1 LAGVVSAL
9 RVLIRTDRQK
19 KELTVLIKTLLA
31 ACTLFCCSLSA
42 EALEIYRNSQRYDII
57 ASPPSGV
64 SFNEDGVDRKFE
76 IGGVSGNL
84 RLIQDSY
91 GDCTALIDERQRNW
105 VKYGFSEATDRYASS
120 NECTITIHNPSSD
133 ETITSY
139 YIRIDAC
146 GCYSALHF
154 RFRETDRPD
163 FANAAPSIVASV
175 RRNNSGPAGPA
186 VATFGAGQQPADLK
200 PKSVSQ
206 ANGFQNAATN
216 ATARITSALA
226 SLSCLPIAQ
235 DKNEEGGRALM
246 VLSAW
251 TGRKIDDLARNAG
264 VSQLGARI
272 NYDFPAGDPGNL
284 DLIEAVISANEGAVT
299 RLENDIAAHGT
310 NLCGVLSFA
319 LGDRIDTLHDQQKS
333 FNSVYHGYLKAAQK
347 LALMNQCAS
356 GEPDGAFGPSSR
368 SGWNRLLT
376 ALGKS
381 RMNGAFTPTMS
392 DLIEA
397 AAVPVADAACRSDG
411 AGASDSRIAVLPFL
425 FGDGFDYG
433 GWLAKRTPA
442 LEAAMDRMAAAG
454 QWSPF
459 QQQLAR
465 NVVGKSYGQSDSEV
479 AAKLAQLF
487 AQGIG
492 VAVNREAAE
501 FWQAIA
507 ARDPSLYQRYATAIE
522 TGDGVEPLT
531 EDLIR
536 AYTSTETYQSKTASG
551 PMLIDSTLAL
561 TLDRR
566 TGLARF
572 AHLVMTYPEA
582 LRIVAETAPAEVQY
596 MLAERLLDGA
606 SVLGKGTAEAQ
617 VLLEA
622 AAPTLSY
629 AASHLAFMLS
639 YGNGGTADPSHVQN
653 LLRSAADRKDP
664 FALYQLARQAER
676 DRPEAPEEA
685 LRWYERLFAQ
695 ETGDYVPFAG
705 SDLVANRIMAGSLAL
720 ASPEGKKLIEGLAKR
735 KEDFAGLL
743 ASLYL
748 CADCGGAIDYAE
760 AAKWLRLMRDAKVKQ
775 ASVVL
780 YRLLQQFPDL
790 ATSRREAINGLIRA
804 NADENGKVKLGWD
817 ADVAAY
823 LALAL
828 ETGKAKLSPEQL
840 PGFMES
846 VLARLCQLSDNGPSY
861 CDEAAKFLASGA
873 FGTDL
878 VAIGLKRLEETDS
891 IALTDALAAYG
902 DFKGALERGLR
913 AEKALQLQTST
924 VITRA
929 SSGRDGLRLE
939 PNDLRAPT
947 LRRLIARRDPAD
959 MSTLPKGFTEYLNL
973 LARNGDTQARDYL
986 RLIATPPV
994 APVPV
999 EPEIAAAKATFETVK
1014 ERGGLSMSLVNAAR
1028 VYSSALQASG
1038 DTDQSLELE
1047 LTALAAERQLDQI
1060 VGLGSGP
1067 LQGKLTT
1074 VCHLSRASERA
1085 FGLGNDGIALVL
1097 AKDAINE
1104 LQDIRRDLS
1113 TIPERLQGCFRDL
1126 VADNYRWLADLLVR
1140 QNRLSEAELVL
1151 SLLKDFEA
1159 FQFAGRDTE
1168 FTGDSFRQ
1176 LPYSAAEQEL
1186 KDALDAL
1193 QVPTVTDV
1201 RQREELLAKQQLQGL
1216 TQAETARLADI
1227 QARLQAAEAAYQT
1240 GLKRILEAAANLKGK
1255 DDPTADLAET
1265 ESIQKTLLGKL
1276 KEKAVAIHY
1285 LVMPDR
1291 LNIILTT
1298 PTDRKGYTIKTW
1310 DGAPFT
1316 EAALNEKLEEYHAV
1330 VSDPGYDPKKRSRQL
1345 YDLLVAPLEQDLK
1358 AAPDMLL
1365 VSLDKRLRYLPYQSL
1380 FDGKNYLIER
1390 YAVSLLT
1397 SSESEISGQKTI
1409 DVPFAGLGMTQET
1422 ENFLALPGVAVELD
1436 GIVKG
1441 DNNFGLFDGEVYMDK
1456 AFNKPALV
1464 RSLKIGE
1471 KARSGLGVVHISSHF
1486 SLGDSDKDSFLLLG
1500 TGEHLSLADI
1510 KSDPKGFNFDHVE
1523 LLTLSACETGRAN
1536 PDRDGREIESLA
1548 KITGDRGARS
1558 TIASLWPVAD
1568 SSTAILMQRFYE
1580 LRELGNMSKAQALA
1594 MVQREFIHGDVGNP
1608 ANLTRRSVVY
1618 ETAQRFNENFR
1629 MTPDGLDPGFS
1640 HPAFWAPFVLTGNW
1654 R

>member
-1 LAGVVSAL
+1 M
-9 RVLIRTDRQK
+9 LIRA
-19 KELTVLIKTLLA
+19 LIA
-31 ACTLFCCSLSA
+31 ACALFYFSLSA
-42 EALEIYRNSQRYDII
+42 EALEVYRNGHRYDIS
-57 ASPPSGV
+57 ASLPSGA
-64 SFNEDGVDRKFE
+64 SFRQDRIDRKFE
-76 IGGVSGNL
+76 IGGVTGNL

-105 VKYGFSEATDRYASS
+105 VEYGFSEATDRYASS
-120 NECTITIHNPSSD
+120 NECTITIHNPASGETASSF
-133 ETITSY
+133 
-139 YIRIDAC
+139 YIRIYAC
-146 GCYSALHF
+146 DCYSALHF
-154 RFRETDRPD
+154 RFQEKDRSD
-163 FANAAPSIVASV
+163 FAGAAPSIVASV
-175 RRNNSGPAGPA
+175 RQNNGGPAGPA
-186 VATFGAGQQPADLK
+186 VATLGGGQNSQDLR
-200 PKSVSQ
+200 PKSVLNNSTSLT
-206 ANGFQNAATN
+206 NGFQNAATN
-216 ATARITSALA
+216 ATARITNALA
-226 SLSCLPIAQ
+226 PLSCLPVAE
-235 DKNEEGGRALM
+235 DKNEEASRALLL
-246 VLSAW
+246 LSAW
-251 TGRKIDDLARNAG
+251 TGRKIDDLGRNAG
-264 VSQLGARI
+264 VPQLGSHI
-272 NYDFPAGDPGNL
+272 NYDFPAEDPGNL
-284 DLIEAVISANEGAVT
+284 SLIEAVISANDGAVA
-299 RLENDIAAHGT
+299 RLENDIAAYGAS
-310 NLCGVLSFA
+310 LCGVLSFA
-319 LGDRIDTLHDQQKS
+319 LSDRVDTLHDQQKS

-347 LALMNQCAS
+347 LVMMNQCAT

-368 SGWNRLLT
+368 SSWNRLLA
-376 ALGKS
+376 ALGRP
-381 RMNGAFTPTMS
+381 RMSGAFTPTMS
-392 DLIEA
+392 DLIDA
-397 AAVPVADAACRSDG
+397 AAVPVANAACGSGG
-411 AGASDSRIAVLPFL
+411 AGGAGTRIAVLPFL
-425 FGDGFDYG
+425 FSGGFDYA

-442 LEAAMDRMAAAG
+442 LEAAMNEMAAAG
-454 QWSPF
+454 QWTPF

-465 NVVGKSYGQSDSEV
+465 DVVGKSYGQSDSEV
-479 AAKLAQLF
+479 ATKLAQLF

-492 VAVNREAAE
+492 VAANAQAAE
-501 FWQAIA
+501 FWQAQA
-507 ARDPSLYQRYATAIE
+507 ARDPSRYQRYSTAIE
-522 TGDGVEPLT
+522 TGAGVEQLT
-531 EDLIR
+531 KDLIR
-536 AYTSTETYQSKTASG
+536 AYTSTETYQSKTVSG

-572 AHLVMTYPEA
+572 AHLVMTYHEA
-582 LRIVAETAPAEVQY
+582 LRIVADAAPAEVQY

-606 SVLGKGTAEAQ
+606 SVLGKGTKEAQ

-622 AAPTLSY
+622 AAPTLPY

-639 YGNGGTADPSHVQN
+639 YGNGGTADPSHVRD
-653 LLRSAADRKDP
+653 LLRSAADKKDP
-664 FALYQLARQAER
+664 FALYQLARRAER

-685 LRWYERLFAQ
+685 LKWYERLFAQ
-695 ETGDYVPFAG
+695 DAGEYVPFAG
-705 SDLVANRIMAGSLAL
+705 SDLVANRIMTGSLAL
-720 ASPEGKKLIEGLAKR
+720 ASPEGKKLIEILAKR
-735 KEDFAGLL
+735 KENFAGLL
-743 ASLYL
+743 ANLYL

-780 YRLLQQFPDL
+780 YRLLQQVPDL
-790 ATSRREAINGLIRA
+790 ATSKREAINGLVRA
-804 NADENGKVKLGWD
+804 NADENGKVTLGWD

-823 LALAL
+823 LTLAL
-828 ETGKAKLSPEQL
+828 ETGKAKLAAEQL
-840 PGFMES
+840 PDFMEN
-846 VLARLCQLSDNGPSY
+846 VLARLCQASDNGPSY

-913 AEKALQLQTST
+913 AEKALQLQTSS
-924 VITRA
+924 VISDA
-929 SSGRDGLRLE
+929 SSEQDGLRLN

-947 LRRLIARRDPAD
+947 LRRLLARRDPAD

-986 RLIATPPV
+986 RLIAAPPV
-994 APVPV
+994 PPVPV
-999 EPEIAAAKATFETVK
+999 QPDLAAAEATFETVK
-1014 ERGGLSMSLVNAAR
+1014 ARGGLSMSLVNTAR
-1028 VYSSALQASG
+1028 VYSSALQSSG
-1038 DTDQSLELE
+1038 ATDQSLELE
-1047 LTALAAERQLDQI
+1047 LTALAAERQLDQV

-1085 FGLGNDGIALVL
+1085 FRLGSDGIALVL

-1104 LQDIRRDLS
+1104 LQGIRRDLS

-1140 QNRLSEAELVL
+1140 QNRLSEAEFVL

-1159 FQFAGRDTE
+1159 FQFAGRDND
-1168 FTGDSFRQ
+1168 FTGDAFRQ

-1193 QVPTVTDV
+1193 QLPTVTDV

-1216 TQAETARLADI
+1216 TPAEAALLTDI
-1227 QARLQAAEAAYQT
+1227 QVRLQAAEAAYQS
-1240 GLKRILEAAANLKGK
+1240 GLKRIIQAAENLEGK
-1255 DDPTADLAET
+1255 ADPVADLAET
-1265 ESIQKTLLGKL
+1265 ESIQQTLLGKL
-1276 KEKAVAIHY
+1276 KKKAVAIHY

-1298 PTDRKGYTIKTW
+1298 PTDRKSYTVKTW
-1310 DGAPFT
+1310 DDAPLT

-1330 VSDPGYDPKKRSRQL
+1330 VSDPGYDPRKRSHQL

-1358 AAPDMLL
+1358 AAEPDMLL

-1380 FDGKNYLIER
+1380 YDGEDYLVER
-1390 YAVSLLT
+1390 YAISLLT

-1409 DVPFAGLGMTQET
+1409 EVPFAGLGMTQET
-1422 ENFLALPGVAVELD
+1422 ENFAALPGVAVELD

-1441 DNNFGLFDGEVYMDK
+1441 DNDFGLFDGEVYMDN
-1456 AFNKPALV
+1456 AFNRAALV
-1464 RSLKIGE
+1464 QSLRIGQ

-1486 SLGDSDKDSFLLLG
+1486 KLGDRDTDSYLLLG

-1510 KSDPKGFNFDHVE
+1510 RDDPKDFNFNHVE

-1548 KITGDRGARS
+1548 KITGDRGAKS

-1580 LRELGNMSKAQALA
+1580 LRELGDMSKAQALA
-1594 MVQREFIHGDVGNP
+1594 IVQREFIHGDVGSQ
-1608 ANLTRRSVVY
+1608 ANLTKRSVIY
-1618 ETAQRFNENFR
+1618 ETAQRFNETFR
-1629 MTPDGLDPGFS
+1629 EMPDGLDPGFS

>member
-1 LAGVVSAL
+1 M
-9 RVLIRTDRQK
+9 
-19 KELTVLIKTLLA
+19 LIKTLFA
-31 ACTLFCCSLSA
+31 ACTLFYFTLSA
-42 EALEIYRNSQRYDII
+42 EALEIYRNGHPYDIT
-57 ASPPSGV
+57 ASLPAGA
-64 SFNEDGVDRKFE
+64 SFREDGVDRKFE
-76 IGGVSGNL
+76 IRGVSGNL

-91 GDCTALIDERQRNW
+91 GNCASLIEERERNW
-105 VKYGFSEATDRYASS
+105 VKYGFSEASDQYVSG
-120 NECTITIHNPSSD
+120 NECAITIHNPASGETVSSF
-133 ETITSY
+133 

-146 GCYSALHF
+146 DCYSALHF
-154 RFRETDRPD
+154 RFQENDRPD
-163 FANAAPSIVASV
+163 YAAAAPSIVASL
-175 RRNNSGPAGPA
+175 RRNNGGPAGPA
-186 VATFGAGQQPADLK
+186 VAATESASNSGDLT
-200 PKSVSQ
+200 PNPVSQ
-206 ANGFQNAATN
+206 QNGFRDSARDGIG
-216 ATARITSALA
+216 RITSALA
-226 SLSCLPIAQ
+226 SLSCLPIAE
-235 DKNEEGGRALM
+235 DKNEEASRALLLM
-246 VLSAW
+246 SAW
-251 TGRKIDDLARNAG
+251 TGRKIDDLAQGAG
-264 VSQLGARI
+264 VPQLGSHI
-272 NYDFPAGDPGNL
+272 NYDFPSGDPENI
-284 DLIEAVISANEGAVT
+284 DLVEAVLSANERAVT
-299 RLENDIAAHGT
+299 RLENDIETHGT
-310 NLCGVLSFA
+310 SLCGVLSFA
-319 LGDRIDTLHDQQKS
+319 LDDRVDTLHDQQKS

-347 LALMNQCAS
+347 LVVMNQCAS

-376 ALGKS
+376 AIGKPQVG
-381 RMNGAFTPTMS
+381 GAFTPTMT
-392 DLIEA
+392 DLIDV
-397 AAVPVADAACRSDG
+397 AAVPVADAACGSGG
-411 AGASDSRIAVLPFL
+411 AGTSGSRIPVLPFL
-425 FGDGFDYG
+425 FSGGFDYG

-442 LEAAMDRMAAAG
+442 LEAAMDEMATAD
-454 QWSPF
+454 QWTPF

-465 NVVGKSYGQSDSEV
+465 DAVGKSYGQTDSEI
-479 AAKLAQLF
+479 ATKLARIF

-492 VAVNREAAE
+492 VAENKQAAE
-501 FWQAIA
+501 FWTGVA
-507 ARDPSLYQRYATAIE
+507 AGDPTPYQRYATAIE
-522 TGDGVEPLT
+522 TGDNVEQLT
-531 EDLIR
+531 RELIR
-536 AYTSTETYQSKTASG
+536 THTSTETYQSKTVSG

-566 TGLARF
+566 TGLARL
-572 AHLVMTYPEA
+572 AHLVMKHPEA

-606 SVLGKGTAEAQ
+606 SVLGKGTSEAQ

-622 AAPTLSY
+622 AATTLPY

-639 YGNGGTADPSHVQN
+639 YRNGATADPSHVQD

-664 FALYQLARQAER
+664 FALYQLAQQAER
-676 DRPEAPEEA
+676 DRPEAPDEA
-685 LRWYERLFAQ
+685 LKWYERLFAQ
-695 ETGDYVPFAG
+695 DAGDYVPFAG

-743 ASLYL
+743 ASMYL

-780 YRLLQQFPDL
+780 YRLLQQFPEL
-790 ATSRREAINGLIRA
+790 ATSKNEAIGGLVRA
-804 NADENGKVKLGWD
+804 NADENGKVALGWD

-828 ETGKAKLSPEQL
+828 ETGKAKLQPEQL
-840 PGFMES
+840 PDFMKS
-846 VLARLCQLSDNGPSY
+846 VLDRLCQPPENGPTY
-861 CDEAAKFLASGA
+861 CEEAAQFLASGA
-873 FGTDL
+873 FGTNL
-878 VAIGLKRLEETDS
+878 VALGLERLEDMDS

-913 AEKALQLQTST
+913 AERNLRLQTST
-924 VITRA
+924 VISRA
-929 SSGRDGLRLE
+929 SSGQDGLRLN
-939 PNDLRAPT
+939 PDDLRAPT

-959 MSTLPKGFTEYLNL
+959 MSTLPKGFTEYLSM

-994 APVPV
+994 APVAV
-999 EPEIAAAKATFETVK
+999 EPDIAATKAIFETVK
-1014 ERGGLSMSLVNAAR
+1014 ARGGLSMSLVNAAR
-1028 VYSSALQASG
+1028 VYSSALQTSG

-1060 VGLGSGP
+1060 VGLGAGP

-1085 FGLGNDGIALVL
+1085 FGLGSDGIALVL

-1104 LQDIRRDLS
+1104 LQGIRRDLS
-1113 TIPERLQGCFRDL
+1113 AIPERLQGCFRDL

-1159 FQFAGRDTE
+1159 FQFAGRDND

-1216 TQAETARLADI
+1216 TQAEAAQLADI
-1227 QARLQAAEAAYQT
+1227 QARLQAAETAYQS
-1240 GLKRILEAAANLKGK
+1240 GLKRIFEAAANLKGNS
-1255 DDPTADLAET
+1255 DPVAELAET

-1298 PTDRKGYTIKTW
+1298 PTDRKSITVKTW
-1310 DGAPFT
+1310 NGAPFT

-1358 AAPDMLL
+1358 AASPDMLL

-1380 FDGKNYLIER
+1380 YDGKDYLIER

-1397 SSESEISGQKTI
+1397 SSESEISGQKTT

-1436 GIVKG
+1436 GIIKG

-1456 AFNKPALV
+1456 AFDKPALV
-1464 RSLKIGE
+1464 RSLRIGE

-1486 SLGDSDKDSFLLLG
+1486 SLGDSDKESFLLLG

-1510 KSDPKGFNFDHVE
+1510 KNDPKDFNFDHVE

-1548 KITGDRGARS
+1548 KITGDRGAKS

-1568 SSTAILMQRFYE
+1568 SSTALLMQRFYE
-1580 LRELGNMSKAQALA
+1580 LRELGGMSKAQALA
-1594 MVQREFIHGDVGNP
+1594 MVQREFIHGDVGSK

-1629 MTPDGLDPGFS
+1629 ETPDGLDPGFS

>member
-1 LAGVVSAL
+1 MLIKAVFAASAL
-9 RVLIRTDRQK
+9 FYL
-19 KELTVLIKTLLA
+19 
-31 ACTLFCCSLSA
+31 SLSA
-42 EALEIYRNSQRYDII
+42 EALEIYRNSQRYDIS
-57 ASPPSGV
+57 ASLPSGA
-64 SFNEDGVDRKFE
+64 SFREEGVDRKFE

-91 GDCTALIDERQRNW
+91 NDCTALIDERQRNW
-105 VKYGFSEATDRYASS
+105 VKYGFSEATDRHASS
-120 NECTITIHNPSSD
+120 NECAITIHNPASGETVSSF
-133 ETITSY
+133 

-146 GCYSALHF
+146 DCYSALHF
-154 RFRETDRPD
+154 RFQEKDRPD
-163 FANAAPSIVASV
+163 FVDAAPSIVASV

-186 VATFGAGQQPADLK
+186 VA
-200 PKSVSQ
+200 
-206 ANGFQNAATN
+206 
-216 ATARITSALA
+216 ATASASSAGGLAPKPVAQENGPRASARDGIGRITSALA
-226 SLSCLPIAQ
+226 SLSCLPVAE
-235 DKNEEGGRALM
+235 DTNEEASRSLLT
-246 VLSAW
+246 LSAW
-251 TGRKIDDLARNAG
+251 TGRKIDDLARDAG
-264 VSQLGARI
+264 VSQLGSRI
-272 NYDFPAGDPGNL
+272 NYDFPSGDPGNL
-284 DLIEAVISANEGAVT
+284 DLVEAVLSANDRAVT
-299 RLENDIAAHGT
+299 RLESDIETHGAS
-310 NLCGVLSFA
+310 LCGVLSFA
-319 LGDRIDTLHDQQKS
+319 LADRIDTLYDQQKS

-347 LALMNQCAS
+347 LVVMNQCAS
-356 GEPDGAFGPSSR
+356 GESDGAFGPSSR
-368 SGWNRLLT
+368 KSWNKLLA
-376 ALGKS
+376 ALGRPPMS
-381 RMNGAFTPTMS
+381 GAFTPTIS
-392 DLIEA
+392 DLIEV
-397 AAVPVADAACRSDG
+397 AAVPVADAACGSG
-411 AGASDSRIAVLPFL
+411 TAGSPGSRVAVLPFL
-425 FGDGFDYG
+425 FSDGFDFG

-442 LEAAMDRMAAAG
+442 LEAAMDQMAAAG
-454 QWSPF
+454 QWTSF

-465 NVVGKSYGQSDSEV
+465 EVVGRSYGQSDGDV
-479 AAKLAQLF
+479 AEKLARLF

-492 VAVNREAAE
+492 VAANKQAAE
-501 FWQAIA
+501 FWQAKA
-507 ARDPSLYQRYATAIE
+507 ARDPSPYQRYVTAIE
-522 TGDGVEPLT
+522 TGDGIEQLT
-531 EDLIR
+531 KELIR
-536 AYTSTETYQSKTASG
+536 AYASTETYQSKTVSG
-551 PMLIDSTLAL
+551 PMLVDSTLAL

-572 AHLVMTYPEA
+572 AHLVMKYPEA

-606 SVLGKGTAEAQ
+606 SILGKGTGEAQ

-622 AAPTLSY
+622 AAPTLPY
-629 AASHLAFMLS
+629 AAAHLAFMLS
-639 YGNGGTADPSHVQN
+639 YGNGGTADPSHIRD
-653 LLRSAADRKDP
+653 LLRSAADRSDP
-664 FALYQLARQAER
+664 FALYQLARQAEQ
-676 DRPEAPEEA
+676 DRPEAPDEA
-685 LRWYERLFAQ
+685 LKWYERLFAQ
-695 ETGDYVPFAG
+695 DTGEYSPFAG

-720 ASPEGKKLIEGLAKR
+720 ASPKGKKLIEGLAKR

-790 ATSRREAINGLIRA
+790 AENKNEAIEGLIRA
-804 NADENGKVKLGWD
+804 NTDENGKVALGWD

-823 LALAL
+823 LALGL
-828 ETGKAKLSPEQL
+828 ETGKAKLKAEQL
-840 PGFMES
+840 PAFMES
-846 VLARLCQLSDNGPSY
+846 VLDRLCQPPDNGPAY
-861 CDEAAKFLASGA
+861 CEEAAQFLASGA
-873 FGTDL
+873 FGTNL
-878 VAIGLKRLEETDS
+878 VALGLKRLEEMDS
-891 IALTDALAAYG
+891 VALTDALAAYG

-913 AEKALQLQTST
+913 AEKNLRLQTST
-924 VITRA
+924 VISRA
-929 SSGRDGLRLE
+929 SSGQDGLRLN
-939 PNDLRAPT
+939 PDDLRAPT
-947 LRRLIARRDPAD
+947 LRRLIARRDPSD
-959 MSTLPKGFTEYLNL
+959 MSTLPKGFTEYLGM

-994 APVPV
+994 APVAV
-999 EPEIAAAKATFETVK
+999 EPDIAATKVTFETVK
-1014 ERGGLSMSLVNAAR
+1014 ARGGLSMSLVNAAR

-1047 LTALAAERQLDQI
+1047 LTALAAERQLDQV
-1060 VGLGSGP
+1060 VGLGAGP

-1085 FGLGNDGIALVL
+1085 FGLGSDGIALVL

-1113 TIPERLQGCFRDL
+1113 AIPERLQGCFRDL

-1159 FQFAGRDTE
+1159 FQFAGRDAD

-1186 KDALDAL
+1186 KNALDAL
-1193 QVPTVTDV
+1193 QLPTVTDV
-1201 RQREELLAKQQLQGL
+1201 RQREELLAKEQLQGL
-1216 TQAETARLADI
+1216 TQAEAARLADI
-1227 QARLQAAEAAYQT
+1227 QARLQAAEAAYQS
-1240 GLKRILEAAANLKGK
+1240 GLKRIIEAAANLKGNA
-1255 DDPTADLAET
+1255 DPVAELAET

-1298 PTDRKGYTIKTW
+1298 PTDRKSVTVRTW
-1310 DGAPFT
+1310 NGAPFT

-1345 YDLLVAPLEQDLK
+1345 YDLLVAPLEKDLK
-1358 AAPDMLL
+1358 AAGPDMLL

-1380 FDGKNYLIER
+1380 YDGDEYLIER
-1390 YAVSLLT
+1390 YSVSLLT
-1397 SSESEISGQKTI
+1397 SSESEISGKKTV

-1456 AFNKPALV
+1456 AFDKPALV
-1464 RSLKIGE
+1464 QSLRIGE

-1486 SLGDSDKDSFLLLG
+1486 SLGDSDKESFLLLG

-1510 KSDPKGFNFDHVE
+1510 KNDPKDFSFDHVE

-1548 KITGDRGARS
+1548 KITGDRGAKS

-1580 LRELGNMSKAQALA
+1580 LRELGDMSKAQALA
-1594 MVQREFIHGDVGNP
+1594 MVQREFIHGEVGSQ

-1618 ETAQRFNENFR
+1618 ETAQRFNKNFR
-1629 MTPDGLDPGFS
+1629 ETPDGLDPGFS
-1640 HPAFWAPFVLTGNW
+1640 HPAYWAPFVLTGNW